1 MIFTGGPVGGGYGG
15 GGSYAAGGMSAGGG
29 SYAGGIPAGGGGVMG
44 SGYGAGG
51 GAYGAGGGAYGAG
64 GGAYGAGG
72 GAYGAGGIPG
82 GGAYAGGGIPGSGV
96 GMGTTRVVGGN
107 GSCCGPSGTMH
118 ANAYGNARPGMT
130 GTGTG
135 TTVHANPGCGVG
147 SAPSDTG
154 CCVGGPETSCGGVG
168 SACFEGAGNM
178 VTSTDW
184 TYVGDSYAAGGIRSH
199 FGSRKIQLEQAA
211 PGLGMFF
218 TGGPVGGS
226 YAAGGMN
233 AGGGSYAGGR
243 YVSGGIPAGGI
254 PGGGAYVFGGIP
266 SSAGFGTTQV
276 VANPGCGIGS
286 GPSNTGCCVG
296 GPEANC
302 AGLGDACFEGAGNM
316 ITSTDWAYVGE
327 GRGAYEGTPNYSY
340 VGQGAGSYAK
350 ETFVT
355 PYGCRIRP
363 CCLLLTLLSLL
374 GLALAYFLAPK
385 KLAYRLLLGGPET
398 SCGGVGS
405 ACFEGAGNM
414 VTSTDW
420 TYVGEGR
427 GTYAGTPNYSYVGQG
442 AGSYEKETF
451 VTPYGCR
458 IRPCCLLLALLSLLG
473 LALAYFLQKPAALV
487 PAPVGP
493 VGTCTLWG
501 DPHIRTFDGIRSDY
515 YSPGEF
521 WIVKSDN
528 VWIQG
533 RYLPTKV
540 TSGLG
545 VTKSIAVGGP
555 FLKGHKL
562 RVEVR
567 SASWDGQPVLT
578 GFPSDFSVPGVID
591 MHYYS
596 PGEFWIVKSDN
607 VWIQGRYL
615 PTKVTSGL
623 GVTKSIAVGGPFLKG
638 HKLRVEVRS
647 ASWDGQPVLTG
658 FPSDFSVPGVIDM
671 HYNNVGTLLQNGREG
686 KALHIVHIRLEDG
699 SPEGLRIQVN
709 RWMEPAPGVI
719 DMHYNNVGTL
729 LQNGRGGK
737 ALHIVHIRLEDGSP
751 EGLRIQ
757 VNRWMEPAE
766 GDYMNVKITMHGQK
780 GQDGHC
786 GNFNANP
793 QDDDRLQVRARVG
806 KTGVDPKD
814 SMYATK
820 TPVMVANRPNINDCP
835 AQQLEDAKT
844 LCKQKEKKFI
854 PSMACLIDVCF
865 AGKGF
870 AATG

>member
-44 SGYGAGG
+44 SGYGV
-51 GAYGAGGGAYGAG
+51 G

-82 GGAYAGGGIPGSGV
+82 GGAYAGGGIPGSGA

-118 ANAYGNARPGMT
+118 ANAYGTARPGM
-130 GTGTG
+130 TGTG

-184 TYVGDSYAAGGIRSH
+184 TYVG
-199 FGSRKIQLEQAA
+199 
-211 PGLGMFF
+211 
-218 TGGPVGGS
+218 
-226 YAAGGMN
+226 
-233 AGGGSYAGGR
+233 
-243 YVSGGIPAGGI
+243 
-254 PGGGAYVFGGIP
+254 
-266 SSAGFGTTQV
+266 
-276 VANPGCGIGS
+276 
-286 GPSNTGCCVG
+286 
-296 GPEANC
+296 
-302 AGLGDACFEGAGNM
+302 
-316 ITSTDWAYVGE
+316 E
-327 GRGAYEGTPNYSY
+327 GRGS
-340 VGQGAGSYAK
+340 
-350 ETFVT
+350 
-355 PYGCRIRP
+355 
-363 CCLLLTLLSLL
+363 
-374 GLALAYFLAPK
+374 
-385 KLAYRLLLGGPET
+385 
-398 SCGGVGS
+398 
-405 ACFEGAGNM
+405 
-414 VTSTDW
+414 
-420 TYVGEGR
+420 
-427 GTYAGTPNYSYVGQG
+427 YAGTPNYSYVGEG
-442 AGSYEKETF
+442 AGSYAKETF

-473 LALAYFLQKPAALV
+473 LALAYFLQKPAAPV

-501 DPHIRTFDGIRSDY
+501 DPHIRTFDGIRSD
-515 YSPGEF
+515 
-521 WIVKSDN
+521 
-528 VWIQG
+528 
-533 RYLPTKV
+533 
-540 TSGLG
+540 
-545 VTKSIAVGGP
+545 
-555 FLKGHKL
+555 
-562 RVEVR
+562 
-567 SASWDGQPVLT
+567 
-578 GFPSDFSVPGVID
+578 
-591 MHYYS
+591 YYS

-709 RWMEPAPGVI
+709 RWMEPA
-719 DMHYNNVGTL
+719 
-729 LQNGRGGK
+729 
-737 ALHIVHIRLEDGSP
+737 
-751 EGLRIQ
+751 
-757 VNRWMEPAE
+757 E
-766 GDYMNVKITMHGQK
+766 GDYMNVKIVMHGQK